1 MIDSYVEQCKQAG
14 RELAIK
20 EAALGIPLGAGVA
33 VPALL
38 AASGLLAKTPRLR
51 AANRLGA
58 TGIASAAGGAAGAG
72 IMPQDSFKA
81 LQNIYQNLDPS
92 QLTPG
97 LVGEAIQGM
106 GPLALISGYGANK
119 LVRGGEKLNRAI
131 RAARAPSRSI
141 FRLKPVDLVTF

>member
-1 MIDSYVEQCKQAG
+1 MSNPHLERCVQVG

-58 TGIASAAGGAAGAG
+58 TGIAAAGGGAAGAG
-72 IMPQDSFKA
+72 IMNQDSFKN
-81 LQNIYQNLDPS
+81 LQSIYQSLDLS

-131 RAARAPSRSI
+131 RAARARSRST
-141 FRLKPVDLVTF
+141 FRVKPVDLLTF

>member
-1 MIDSYVEQCKQAG
+1 MSNPHLEQCVQLG

-33 VPALL
+33 APALL
-38 AASGLLAKTPRLR
+38 AASGLLAKSPRLR

-58 TGIASAAGGAAGAG
+58 TGIASAIGGAAGAG

-81 LQNIYQNLDPS
+81 LQNIYRTSDLS

-97 LVGEAIQGM
+97 LVGEALQGI
-106 GPLALISGYGANK
+106 GPLALLSGYGANK

-131 RAARAPSRSI
+131 RAARAPSRPTFSI
-141 FRLKPVDLVTF
+141 KPVDILTF